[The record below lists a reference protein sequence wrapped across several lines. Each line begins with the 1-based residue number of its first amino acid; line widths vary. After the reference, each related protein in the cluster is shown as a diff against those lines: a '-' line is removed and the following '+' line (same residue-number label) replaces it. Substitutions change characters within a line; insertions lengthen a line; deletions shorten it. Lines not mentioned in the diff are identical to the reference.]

1 MGFFDLFRRAEPIA
15 DRNALLDFVDA
26 QAAFLTQKGIFEYSR
41 ARAGPYGNVL
51 FGDAVFLA
59 ELEKSRWVAFP
70 VMLAMVTEVV
80 EGVLR
85 PAAGN
90 QRDEVLGG
98 LSAAA
103 LAIFDRYA
111 TPAAL
116 NASVWAEARRELE
129 HDLTLIGLHGIK
141 RVMDVPTR
149 YVDRYVA
156 SMPIHEKLRVKD
168 APTIHNYLK
177 TNLCNVHDVFTQ
189 RADLPALV
197 KVLTNQD

>member
-51 FGDAVFLA
+51 FSDAVFLA

-90 QRDEVLGG
+90 HRDELLRG

-103 LAIFDRYA
+103 LAIFDRYP

-116 NASVWAEARRELE
+116 NASVWEEARRELE

-156 SMPIHEKLRVKD
+156 SMPIHENLRAKD

-189 RADLPALV
+189 RADLPALA